1 QKCSDPSIIF
11 ISHGSCYSDAEY
23 VKNKIIDNYPNIN
36 DVVIGDIGPVIGAH
50 SGPGT
55 VAIFFIGEER

>member
-1 QKCSDPSIIF
+1 MATGRSF
-11 ISHGSCYSDAEY
+11 AEY

-55 VAIFFIGEER
+55 VAIFFLGEER